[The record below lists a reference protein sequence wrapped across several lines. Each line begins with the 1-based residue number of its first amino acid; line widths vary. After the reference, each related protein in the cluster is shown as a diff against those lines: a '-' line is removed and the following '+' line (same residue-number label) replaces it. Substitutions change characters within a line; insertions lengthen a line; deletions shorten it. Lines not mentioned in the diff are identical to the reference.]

1 MLRFT
6 PFRSAAVV
14 LTLCTSALVSC
25 KRPTDVPRI
34 QEPGRLTVQA
44 NVAATS
50 IATMVITVS
59 AADITPSLVF
69 NMNINPGGVAQGAID
84 VPAGSNRKLEIDA
97 YDASQIKTHHSETLV
112 PLVKPGNGNNRISIV
127 LLPIAGQQP
136 VLVEFGIFVVTVS
149 PASLS
154 LMVNETQTVTVKV
167 WDDKG
172 NLFAHDPA
180 KLQLATTDPS
190 VFSLTGN
197 AVKGL
202 KAGDGKVVATY
213 EGYAGT
219 ATVAVAD
226 SPPTP

>member
-1 MLRFT
+1 M
-6 PFRSAAVV
+6 FRSTSYRSSAFTIALVTLAAVG
-14 LTLCTSALVSC
+14 C

-59 AADITPSLVF
+59 AADINPSLVF
-69 NMNINPGGVAQGAID
+69 NMDINPGGVAQGAIN

-97 YDASQIKTHHSETLV
+97 YDANQVRTHHGETMV
-112 PLVKPGNGNNRISIV
+112 ALVKPGGGNNRIAIV

-149 PASLS
+149 PAAFSVL
-154 LMVNETQTVTVKV
+154 VDETQPVTVTVY
-167 WDDKG
+167 DDKG
-172 NLFAHDPA
+172 NLFPHDPA
-180 KLQLATTDPS
+180 KLQLATTDPGIFS
-190 VFSLTGN
+190 VSGN
-197 AVKGL
+197 AVRGV
-202 KAGDGKVVATY
+202 KAGNGTLVATY

-219 ATVAVAD
+219 AAVTVT
-226 SPPTP
+226 SPAPTP